1 MRVCACARAAF
12 VTYFF
17 YPKGKGGK
25 KYARERGV
33 FLDTSFSSSSSSSS
47 SFKITTRR
55 ASGRRRMNGTPPP
68 DVQLENVY
76 DVWIAMRSKLR
87 GYSTVIFDRLQRV
100 VFVGGGGE
108 EKEEEENAAPSR
120 IRSVVF
126 VRGSGKCV
134 GKAIQVAEYVQR
146 RFVGGTVYRSVT
158 IGMIRAGERVF
169 YGHNETMQPSFP
181 RDRPMISIG
190 LSLDRTRLM
199 ETMDLLEQVEQN
211 MMHRSRPK
219 ECRRAQHKSIKV
231 PLDGEDEDEEEEE
244 EEEEEG
250 EEEEEEEEEEEK
262 EEEGEEAREEKE
274 EEEKREG
281 EGTTINLLNESEEWP
296 QLQRQ
301 KAPLEEEE
309 VVQKQK
315 EGNANNNNNNNNNGS
330 NKEEEEEEEEEETES
345 SQSSESDQENFF
357 SPAERHTSSYRPRR
371 RKELH
376 GEKTAR
382 GSSTP
387 SYEKHV

>member
-1 MRVCACARAAF
+1 MCACARMLVQLSLLIF
-12 VTYFF
+12 L
-17 YPKGKGGK
+17 PKRKRRQK
-25 KYARERGV
+25 IRARERSV
-33 FLDTSFSSSSSSSS
+33 FRYFFSSSSSSSSSS

-55 ASGRRRMNGTPPP
+55 ARGRRRMNGTPPP

-108 EKEEEENAAPSR
+108 EKEEENAAPSR

-211 MMHRSRPK
+211 MMHRSRPS
-219 ECRRAQHKSIKV
+219 ECRRVQHKSIKV
-231 PLDGEDEDEEEEE
+231 PLDDEEEDEEEE

-250 EEEEEEEEEEEK
+250 EEEEEEGEEEK
-262 EEEGEEAREEKE
+262 EEEGEEAKEEKE
-274 EEEKREG
+274 EEE
-281 EGTTINLLNESEEWP
+281 NE
-296 QLQRQ
+296 
-301 KAPLEEEE
+301 
-309 VVQKQK
+309 K
-315 EGNANNNNNNNNNGS
+315 E
-330 NKEEEEEEEEEETES
+330 KE
-345 SQSSESDQENFF
+345 
-357 SPAERHTSSYRPRR
+357 RR
-371 RKELH
+371 
-376 GEKTAR
+376 
-382 GSSTP
+382 
-387 SYEKHV
+387 

>member
-1 MRVCACARAAF
+1 MRVCSCSFRYLF
-12 VTYFF
+12 FF

-33 FLDTSFSSSSSSSS
+33 FLDTSFSSSSSSSSSS

-211 MMHRSRPK
+211 MMHRSRPS
-219 ECRRAQHKSIKV
+219 ECRRVQHKSIKV
-231 PLDGEDEDEEEEE
+231 PLDDEEEDEEEEE
-244 EEEEEG
+244 EEEEG
-250 EEEEEEEEEEEK
+250 EDE
-262 EEEGEEAREEKE
+262 
-274 EEEKREG
+274 
-281 EGTTINLLNESEEWP
+281 
-296 QLQRQ
+296 
-301 KAPLEEEE
+301 
-309 VVQKQK
+309 
-315 EGNANNNNNNNNNGS
+315 
-330 NKEEEEEEEEEETES
+330 
-345 SQSSESDQENFF
+345 
-357 SPAERHTSSYRPRR
+357 
-371 RKELH
+371 
-376 GEKTAR
+376 
-382 GSSTP
+382 
-387 SYEKHV
+387 